1 MKKIFATAALA
12 AVAVASP
19 ALAQDAVGGA
29 HVGVEIGLVD
39 DDFLGSEDTSYGV
52 TAGYDI
58 PLGGV
63 VAGPVVGY
71 TGLFDDNGS
80 DFREYSIGGRLG
92 VPLDAGTLF
101 YGSVAYSNIDADGFP
116 GSLDGAKFGVGFE
129 KNFGGFYGRIET
141 RYADYE
147 AGAELY
153 QTVLGAGVKF

>member
-1 MKKIFATAALA
+1 MKKIFCAAALA
-12 AVAVASP
+12 AAAVASP
-19 ALAQDAVGGA
+19 ALAQDAGGA

-39 DDFLGSEDTSYGV
+39 DDFLGTEDVSYGV

-71 TGLFDDNGS
+71 TGLFDDNDSG
-80 DFREYSIGGRLG
+80 FREYSLGGRLG

-101 YGSVAYSNIDADGFP
+101 YGSVAYSNIDFDGFP
-116 GSLDGAKFGVGFE
+116 GSIEGTKFGLGFE

>member
-1 MKKIFATAALA
+1 MKKIFAAAALA

-29 HVGVEIGLVD
+29 HIGAEIGLLD
-39 DDFLGSEDTSYGV
+39 DDFLGTDEVSYGV
-52 TAGYDI
+52 TAGYDFA
-58 PLGGV
+58 LGGV

-71 TGLFDDNGS
+71 TGLFDDEGS
-80 DFREYSIGGRLG
+80 DLREYSVGARLG
-92 VPLDAGTLF
+92 VPLSGASLF
-101 YGSVAYSNIDADGFP
+101 YGSVAYSNLDADGFA
-116 GSLDGAKFGVGFE
+116 GSIDGAKFGLGFE
-129 KNFGGFYGRIET
+129 KNFGGFYGRVET